1 MKIGKKR
8 WQQFCNHLMYCTLFL
23 LGFTSCDNVMNGDE
37 PCMYGQPHD
46 DYKIKGKVRDAEEKQ
61 SVTDVQIIVKE
72 LDLQNEPWRTVGA

>member
-37 PCMYGQPHD
+37 PCSMVSLMM
-46 DYKIKGKVRDAEEKQ
+46 IIRLKVRYRMQRK
-61 SVTDVQIIVKE
+61 SS
-72 LDLQNEPWRTVGA
+72 LLRTYRLS